1 MNRPMLKMGV
11 WSWPVAGS
19 NGAVVQYTINDGVK
33 WETIGDLNSGINWYN
48 SASIRSQPGGQ
59 LNGWSKDP
67 MADWAVARHSLDNLI
82 GQKNVRFRIAF
93 AADGLAVEQFDG
105 FAFDDIWIGNREQ
118 NLLLEYF
125 TNATLASTVQPNA
138 SMRTLEE
145 NNKLDVVAVH
155 YHTAYPTGDPMHSL
169 YSTGASSR
177 EYYYGISGIPY
188 ALANGTKQFDFTTFA
203 NNQSTIINIERLKDP
218 RMAIDVTG
226 SATGSLDVNVSV
238 KALEALSNQ
247 ELILQCAVVQEQY
260 DVQAAI
266 QGQTKFYNVIRQF
279 LPDPGGT
286 QLKANWNVD
295 DTESKS
301 LSWQIPAGVD
311 KDGLRVLAFV
321 QNIDTREIYQVGM
334 YDVSGLTSAKPIT
347 ESFAVKLYPNPATS
361 FVRIVSP
368 QVIEQAT
375 VVDVSG
381 RVLKVFEPNSD
392 EFEISLDEFKSG
404 LYILN
409 IKNSK
414 GTAVAKFIKK

>member
-1 MNRPMLKMGV
+1 
-11 WSWPVAGS
+11 
-19 NGAVVQYTINDGVK
+19 
-33 WETIGDLNSGINWYN
+33 
-48 SASIRSQPGGQ
+48 
-59 LNGWSKDP
+59 
-67 MADWAVARHSLDNLI
+67 
-82 GQKNVRFRIAF
+82 
-93 AADGLAVEQFDG
+93 
-105 FAFDDIWIGNREQ
+105 
-118 NLLLEYF
+118 
-125 TNATLASTVQPNA
+125 
-138 SMRTLEE
+138 
-145 NNKLDVVAVH
+145 
-155 YHTAYPTGDPMHSL
+155 
-169 YSTGASSR
+169 
-177 EYYYGISGIPY
+177 
-188 ALANGTKQFDFTTFA
+188 
-203 NNQSTIINIERLKDP
+203 
-218 RMAIDVTG
+218 MAIDVTG

-347 ESFAVKLYPNPATS
+347 ESFAVKLYPNPATT